1 MSAEPADQPHHDAL
15 VHARLRAW
23 CARTIPCH
31 DEMVRRCSQRACLPC
46 PAQPSCTQLCGHT
59 QAHLYL
65 QLGWSDLLAETVYVV
80 RLLRGM
86 DGFVS
91 SLAIQGSSADRVIV
105 DDLVTQT
112 RDLVTQTRVTPTP
125 AVRITTV
132 THDVCW
138 IRLCVWLRAGHA
150 PADAKLYNET
160 IYVNTAM
167 ERNLTAKDIIDGLT
181 SRTHRHNT
189 RGARGSRYELD
200 ELAALHSFRT
210 GPGGESCYLD
220 RDGSASARTHAG
232 ANQTV

>member
-1 MSAEPADQPHHDAL
+1 MSAEPADQPRHDAL

-31 DEMVRRCSQRACLPC
+31 DEMRRWCSQRACLPC
-46 PAQPSCTQLCGHT
+46 PAQPSCTQLCTHT
-59 QAHLYL
+59 RVHLYL

-86 DGFVS
+86 DGFLS
-91 SLAIQGSSADRVIV
+91 SLDIQGSSADRVIV

-112 RDLVTQTRVTPTP
+112 RIQHPYISASGQTT
-125 AVRITTV
+125 AVVR
-132 THDVCW
+132 DVCW

-181 SRTHRHNT
+181 DRVHRHNT
-189 RGARGSRYELD
+189 RGARGSRERMD
-200 ELAALHSFRT
+200 ALAAGHCFRL
-210 GPGGESCYLD
+210 GPGREDCYLD
-220 RDGSASARTHAG
+220 RDGAAPARTHAG
-232 ANQTV
+232 ANQAV

>member
-1 MSAEPADQPHHDAL
+1 MSAEPADQPRHDAL

-23 CARTIPCH
+23 CAHNIPCH
-31 DEMVRRCSQRACLPC
+31 DEMVRRCSQRASLPC
-46 PAQPSCTQLCGHT
+46 PAQPSCTRLCPHT
-59 QAHLYL
+59 QVHLYL

-91 SLAIQGSSADRVIV
+91 SLGIQGSRVDRVIV
-105 DDLVTQT
+105 DDLVAQT
-112 RDLVTQTRVTPTP
+112 RMQHAYISASGQPIVVTR
-125 AVRITTV
+125 
-132 THDVCW
+132 DVCW

-150 PADAKLYNET
+150 TRDDIKTYNET
-160 IYVNTAM
+160 IYVNTTM

-181 SRTHRHNT
+181 ARTHRHNT

-200 ELAALHSFRT
+200 TLAAGHCFRI
-210 GPGGESCYLD
+210 GPGGEGCHLD
-220 RDGSASARTHAG
+220 RDGATPAWPHAG

>member
-1 MSAEPADQPHHDAL
+1 MSAEPADQPRHDAL

-23 CARTIPCH
+23 CARTIPTH
-31 DEMVRRCSQRACLPC
+31 DKMLRRCSQRASLPC
-46 PAQPSCTQLCGHT
+46 PAQPSCTRLCPHT
-59 QAHLYL
+59 KAHLYL

-91 SLAIQGSSADRVIV
+91 SLAIQDSSADRVIV

-112 RDLVTQTRVTPTP
+112 RIQHTYISASLATALITREM
-125 AVRITTV
+125 
-132 THDVCW
+132 CW
-138 IRLCVWLRAGHA
+138 LRLCVWLRAGHSTR
-150 PADAKLYNET
+150 DDIKSYNET

-167 ERNLTAKDIIDGLT
+167 DRNLTAKDIIDGLT
-181 SRTHRHNT
+181 DRTHRHLT

-200 ELAALHSFRT
+200 ELASGHCFRT
-210 GPGGESCYLD
+210 GPGGEDCYLD
-220 RDGSASARTHAG
+220 RDGSAAARPHAG

>member
-1 MSAEPADQPHHDAL
+1 MSAEPADQPRHDAL

-31 DEMVRRCSQRACLPC
+31 DEMLRRCSQRACLPC
-46 PAQPSCTQLCGHT
+46 PTQPSCTQLCPHT

-91 SLAIQGSSADRVIV
+91 SLAIQGSRVDRVIV

-112 RDLVTQTRVTPTP
+112 RIQHAYISASGQPTTITR
-125 AVRITTV
+125 
-132 THDVCW
+132 DMCW

-150 PADAKLYNET
+150 TRDDIKTYNET

-181 SRTHRHNT
+181 SRTHRHHT

-200 ELAALHSFRT
+200 TLAALHSFRT
-210 GPGGESCYLD
+210 GPGSESCHLD
-220 RDGSASARTHAG
+220 RHGSAPARTHAG
-232 ANQTV
+232 ADQAV

>member
-1 MSAEPADQPHHDAL
+1 MSAEPADQPRHDAL

-23 CARTIPCH
+23 CARAIPTH

-46 PAQPSCTQLCGHT
+46 PTQPSCTQLCGHT

-65 QLGWSDLLAETVYVV
+65 QMGWSDLLAETVYVV

-112 RDLVTQTRVTPTP
+112 RIQHAYISASKQP
-125 AVRITTV
+125 TTV

-150 PADAKLYNET
+150 TRDDIKTYNET

-200 ELAALHSFRT
+200 ELAAGHCFRV
-210 GPGGESCYLD
+210 GPSRESCYLD
-220 RDGSASARTHAG
+220 RDGSASARPDPG
-232 ANQTV
+232 ANQTI

>member
-1 MSAEPADQPHHDAL
+1 MSAEPADQPRHDAL

-46 PAQPSCTQLCGHT
+46 PAQPSCTQLCPHT

-86 DGFVS
+86 DGFIS

-105 DDLVTQT
+105 DDLVA
-112 RDLVTQTRVTPTP
+112 QTRVQHSYISASGQLT
-125 AVRITTV
+125 AV
-132 THDVCW
+132 THDMCW
-138 IRLCVWLRAGHA
+138 IRLCVWLRAGHDTRD
-150 PADAKLYNET
+150 DAKLYNET

-181 SRTHRHNT
+181 DRVHRHHT

-220 RDGSASARTHAG
+220 RHGSASARTHAG
-232 ANQTV
+232 ANQAV

>member
-1 MSAEPADQPHHDAL
+1 MSAEPVGQPRHDAL

-46 PAQPSCTQLCGHT
+46 PAQPSCTQLCPHT
-59 QAHLYL
+59 QVHLYL
-65 QLGWSDLLAETVYVV
+65 QMGWSDLLAETVYVV

-91 SLAIQGSSADRVIV
+91 SLGIQGSSADRVVV

-112 RDLVTQTRVTPTP
+112 RSQHAYISASGRV
-125 AVRITTV
+125 ITYSR
-132 THDVCW
+132 DMCW

-150 PADAKLYNET
+150 SADAKLYNET

-167 ERNLTAKDIIDGLT
+167 DRNLTAKDIIDGLVE
-181 SRTHRHNT
+181 RTHRHNT
-189 RGARGSRYELD
+189 RGARSSRYELD
-200 ELAALHSFRT
+200 ELAAEHSFRT
-210 GPGGESCYLD
+210 GASREICHLD
-220 RDGSASARTHAG
+220 RDGAAPTWTHAG
-232 ANQTV
+232 ADQTV